1 MGRSAHPDK
10 RLIMSVFSD
19 YLAKTLAAL
28 WYRLD
33 RRHRE
38 TVRRNLA
45 FAYGEELSAAD
56 RERLAREVFEH
67 YVRFAWETVVLLL
80 APLSYIKNRVVLLGE
95 HNQAEALKK
104 GRGLVAL
111 AAHTGNWEFTAI
123 GYGLQYRRIAVVA
136 RERGHPL
143 GRRLARYLRARGG
156 NWMVN
161 KQRGLKDI
169 LSHLNKN
176 RVVGIVI
183 DQNTSDREGML
194 ADFFGH
200 PARTTPVAALLARR
214 GVPVMPSLS
223 RRLPDGRHLMVF
235 FPELP
240 FEKTGDV
247 EGDIKRHLTRQ
258 NQVIEAW
265 VRQEPSQWLWLHRR
279 WKNQFPELYKDL

>member
-1 MGRSAHPDK
+1 MEWFING
-10 RLIMSVFSD
+10 
-19 YLAKTLAAL
+19 LADL

-38 TVRRNLA
+38 IVQRNLA
-45 FAYGEELSAAD
+45 FAYGEELPGEE
-56 RERLAREVFEH
+56 RERLAREVFVS
-67 YVRFAWETVVLLL
+67 YVRFVWEMVILLL
-80 APLSYIKNRVVLLGE
+80 APLSCVKKQVVLLGE
-95 HNQAEALKK
+95 QNQSEALKK

-111 AAHTGNWEFTAI
+111 AAHTGNWEYTAM
-123 GYGLQYRRIAVVA
+123 GYGLQYRRLAVVA
-136 RERGHPL
+136 RELDHPL
-143 GRRLARYLRARGG
+143 GRRLARYLRERGG

-169 LSHLNKN
+169 LSHLNQN

-183 DQNTSDREGML
+183 DQNTSDQEGVL
-194 ADFFGH
+194 VDFFGQ

-214 GVPVMPSLS
+214 GVPVLPSLS

-240 FEKTGDV
+240 FEKTADA
-247 EGDIKRHLTRQ
+247 EADILRHLTLQ

-279 WKNQFPELYKDL
+279 WKNQFPELYQDL

>member
-1 MGRSAHPDK
+1 MMDLLVKG
-10 RLIMSVFSD
+10 
-19 YLAKTLAAL
+19 LAYL

-38 TVRRNLA
+38 IVRRNLA
-45 FAYGEELSAAD
+45 FAYGDELSPAE
-56 RERLAREVFEH
+56 RERLAREVFGSF
-67 YVRFAWETVVLLL
+67 VRFGWEMAVLLL
-80 APLSYIKNRVVLLGE
+80 APLSYLKKRVVVVGE
-95 HNQAEALKK
+95 EHYVAALKK
-104 GRGLVAL
+104 GRGLVAM
-111 AAHTGNWEFTAI
+111 AAHAGNWEYTVM
-123 GYGLQYRRIAVVA
+123 GYGLNYRRVAVVA
-136 RERGHPL
+136 RELDQPL
-143 GRRLARYLRARGG
+143 GRRLAHYLRERGG

-183 DQNTSDREGML
+183 DQNTADQEGML
-194 ADFFGH
+194 VDFFGH

-214 GVPVMPSLS
+214 GVPVLPSLS
-223 RRLPDGRHLMVF
+223 RRLPDGRHLLMF

-247 EGDIKRHLTRQ
+247 EVDIRKHLTLQ